1 MRHALVS
8 CGHLHGSISVCI
20 CPRWRETALGEA
32 VVCPLSFFG
41 STGVQ
46 GSMRFASARDA
57 QECTGPSRVV
67 SGEVL
72 SEL

>member
-32 VVCPLSFFG
+32 VVRPLSLG
-41 STGVQ
+41 ALECKDLCALPLPEMHKG
-46 GSMRFASARDA
+46 A
-57 QECTGPSRVV
+57 Q
-67 SGEVL
+67 VL
-72 SEL
+72 PRL